1 MVPQWHSKS
10 SFLSGDTGANDAA
23 SDVAAMAESLR
34 RAGTVEELSALMG
47 EAAFKLGFRYHAL
60 VHHADIA
67 RPPARFI
74 FVQNYPRD
82 WVEAYARAGLHRT
95 DPAQRLAS
103 VRPASFAWQD
113 LPQLTALS
121 AAEQRLM
128 GKARSAGL
136 GEGFTVPLHA
146 PGERAASC
154 SFATIVDEPL
164 PGNALLAAELLAHVA
179 FSTLFDLL
187 HYQRR
192 SSAPRLTARQE
203 ECVVLMSQGKTD
215 WEIATILGLGEETV
229 TAYLKAAR
237 QRFGVSRRTQLA
249 LAAVSYGLIG
259 FDEIVSWQHPPKER

>member
-1 MVPQWHSKS
+1 
-10 SFLSGDTGANDAA
+10 
-23 SDVAAMAESLR
+23 MAEGLR
-34 RAGTVEELSALMG
+34 RAATVQELSARLG
-47 EAAFKLGFRYHAL
+47 ETALRLGFHYYAL

-74 FVQNYPRD
+74 FVQNYPQD
-82 WVEAYARAGLHRT
+82 WVEAYARAGLHRS

-121 AAEQRLM
+121 SAERALM
-128 GKARSAGL
+128 GKARCAGL

-154 SFATIVDEPL
+154 SFATIADEPF
-164 PGNALLAAELLAHVA
+164 PGNALLAVELLAHVA

-187 HYQRR
+187 HAGRR
-192 SSAPRLTARQE
+192 SLAPRLTARQE

-215 WEIATILGLGEETV
+215 WEIATILGLSEETV

-249 LAAVSYGLIG
+249 LAAVSHGLIG
-259 FDEIVSWQHPPKER
+259 FDEIVSWQHPPKGR